1 MRKLLALV
9 LSVLMVLGFGVT
21 AQSSGAKYKVYQ
33 RTLATF
39 SGNATALTDAQ
50 RAQVRRAVEE
60 NPDAEKFVCTGIRF
74 HSQPM
79 SINIMVRK
87 RAKAAC
93 EYAKEL
99 NPSLSTWFQNKPTQA
114 RSFAGKVLLT
124 VKSPEGSSTAAERTD
139 GNQSG
144 YMTEGP
150 EAWLNVTAQVPGG
163 KCSEE
168 GARAF
173 PRSKQSL
180 ECRRITLETLRWVPD
195 ASMQPF
201 STRAN
206 PANPKDGTVCFRLGE
221 QVRQP
226 AGLLECRYVGGM
238 KLEFV
243 QLTGTND
250 APLNAT
256 GLTNVEMCKMQDQR
270 PRVGGGGSTAFPMRH
285 NRIPANGVIDV
296 AIIPID
302 FPDGVA
308 PGKPMDLIGEHIE
321 MLNKRNED
329 LFGNRLQYRWHVPDQ
344 WLRMSR
350 NAENYNQDHQ
360 TVQPDG
366 SRKADGTKTL
376 LTADEQLTE
385 IYTAA
390 EKVIDIGQMEYFFLF
405 SNPYEAD
412 VQFGPG
418 YYNDIRTATNTYRAV
433 SSYPIG
439 YFAFNGHFIRNGVP
453 MFDFLSHEIQHAHG
467 MVQHAPGNGTQW
479 YGGVPSTWESWVA
492 GWRPDSEVACVD
504 ATRAVNSEIS
514 LSSMDLPSSGFKSIV
529 VRVSNTEVLVVESRR
544 DGLYNPAFAPGFA
557 GIAVYNVDATKAGDR
572 WDGNAAKEKDYYAY
586 FLRNDRG
593 TYPQLRGGPN
603 LGDLNTIGFEGD
615 SFTYRGIKISLTDS
629 GDFDTVKIESDVG
642 ATPLSQD
649 DSKKLMR
656 FDLLCRDPESFRFCP
671 CGACV
676 FGP

>member
-1 MRKLLALV
+1 MRKLLALI
-9 LSVLMVLGFGVT
+9 LSVFLVLGFGVT
-21 AQSSGAKYKVYQ
+21 AQSSGVKYKVYQ

-93 EYAKEL
+93 EYAKQL
-99 NPSLSTWFQNKPTQA
+99 NPNLSTWFQNKPTQA
-114 RSFAGKVLLT
+114 RSYAGKVLLT
-124 VKSPEGSSTAAERTD
+124 VKSPEGSSTAAERSD
-139 GNQSG
+139 GNQAG

-173 PRSKQSL
+173 PRGKQSL
-180 ECRRITLETLRWVPD
+180 ECRRITLKTLRWVPD
-195 ASMQPF
+195 ASMQPV

-206 PANPKDGTVCFRLGE
+206 PSNPTDGTVCFRLGE

-243 QLTGTND
+243 QLAGSND

-285 NRIPANGVIDV
+285 NRIQIKWCHRCWRSSRL
-296 AIIPID
+296 ISRTELH
-302 FPDGVA
+302 

-366 SRKADGTKTL
+366 SQKG
-376 LTADEQLTE
+376 
-385 IYTAA
+385 
-390 EKVIDIGQMEYFFLF
+390 
-405 SNPYEAD
+405 
-412 VQFGPG
+412 
-418 YYNDIRTATNTYRAV
+418 
-433 SSYPIG
+433 
-439 YFAFNGHFIRNGVP
+439 
-453 MFDFLSHEIQHAHG
+453 
-467 MVQHAPGNGTQW
+467 
-479 YGGVPSTWESWVA
+479 
-492 GWRPDSEVACVD
+492 
-504 ATRAVNSEIS
+504 
-514 LSSMDLPSSGFKSIV
+514 
-529 VRVSNTEVLVVESRR
+529 
-544 DGLYNPAFAPGFA
+544 
-557 GIAVYNVDATKAGDR
+557 R
-572 WDGNAAKEKDYYAY
+572 WN
-586 FLRNDRG
+586 
-593 TYPQLRGGPN
+593 
-603 LGDLNTIGFEGD
+603 
-615 SFTYRGIKISLTDS
+615 
-629 GDFDTVKIESDVG
+629 
-642 ATPLSQD
+642 
-649 DSKKLMR
+649 
-656 FDLLCRDPESFRFCP
+656 
-671 CGACV
+671 
-676 FGP
+676 